1 MNHSDSNRRSQAR
14 YPGVF
19 KRGSGYSI
27 VYRGVTAEQIWETA
41 GPNERQAA
49 RIRQARIKA
58 VNADRAI
65 DKREKARG
73 RDTGRVRAGLA

>member
-27 VYRGVTAEQIWETA
+27 VYRGVTAE
-41 GPNERQAA
+41 
-49 RIRQARIKA
+49 
-58 VNADRAI
+58 
-65 DKREKARG
+65 
-73 RDTGRVRAGLA
+73 